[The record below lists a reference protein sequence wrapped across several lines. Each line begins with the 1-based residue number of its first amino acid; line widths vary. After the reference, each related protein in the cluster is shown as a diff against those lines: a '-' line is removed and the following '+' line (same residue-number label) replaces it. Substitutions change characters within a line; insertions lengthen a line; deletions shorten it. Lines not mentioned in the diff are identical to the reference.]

1 MSRKTALTTHRVT
14 AYEYLTV
21 RRVRER
27 QNLERIDLIG
37 EVDLCTAPLLQTALA
52 DHDGRG
58 ATNVLVDLSQVNFL
72 ALAGV
77 HVLQE
82 AAARRASV
90 NHRLV
95 LAAPTAAVQRM
106 FRLTDAAEHLDIYV
120 STPKALSALEV

>member
-1 MSRKTALTTHRVT
+1 MSRKTALTAHRVT
-14 AYEYLTV
+14 AHEYLTV

-27 QNLERIDLIG
+27 QNLERIYLIG
-37 EVDLCTAPLLQTALA
+37 EIDLCTAPLLQTVLA
-52 DHDGRG
+52 DGQE

-106 FRLTDAAEHLDIYV
+106 FRLTDAAEHLDIYQ